1 MEDVGQVSN
10 VSTSAIPKIV
20 QSDFN
25 PSIPVSE
32 SSSKKGAPPAMERL
46 SIDPRKTPVRYMG
59 VSIVMWVPQ
68 NRWFPMENPI

>member
-32 SSSKKGAPPAMERL
+32 SSSKKGVPPAMERL
-46 SIDPRKTPVRYMG
+46 SIYRPQKNTSSLYGGFHSHVSTPK
-59 VSIVMWVPQ
+59 
-68 NRWFPMENPI
+68 